1 MIDGTPYGPGAPVAH
16 AVPAHGNPAMLA
28 LPAFLVAS
36 VALGFNLLGWYPA
49 AAGGALVP
57 LALVTALFLL
67 IACVWSTSLGDS
79 YSAGVQGVFSA
90 FWLGYAVWTLGA
102 VHSWFG
108 VPPADLGQAT
118 QLFLI
123 AFLIVALLLVIG
135 SLRGPLVFTIFIF
148 FIMVAVVLILLNTVY
163 APSTTLSDLAGL
175 AVLIFCVFG
184 GYMYL
189 SMALAGKEGPALPM
203 GAPLLK

>member
-148 FIMVAVVLILLNTVY
+148 FIMVAVVLILLNTIY

-189 SMALAGKEGPALPM
+189 SAALAGKEGPALPM